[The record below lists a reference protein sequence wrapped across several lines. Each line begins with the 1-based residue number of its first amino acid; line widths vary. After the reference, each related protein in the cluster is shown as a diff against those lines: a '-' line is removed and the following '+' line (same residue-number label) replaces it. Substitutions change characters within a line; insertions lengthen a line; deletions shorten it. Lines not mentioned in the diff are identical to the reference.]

1 MDSRIFLIG
10 QDNQLTEL
18 RQSPYDSEA
27 LLQRLLAEHPS
38 VLGAADPSG
47 QSLLLICRELG
58 VPGEQD
64 GSDRWS
70 LDHLFVDRE
79 GVPVLVEVKRA
90 SDTRVRREVVAQ
102 MLDYAA
108 NGVTYLPT
116 ERLVTKFSETAH
128 QAGSDPDGVL
138 AEFLGDTDP
147 DSYWRQVEANL
158 RAGRV
163 RLIFVADRIPP
174 ELRRIVEFLNEQMRP
189 AEVLAVEVEQFASS
203 DGLRTLVPRLV
214 GATQRAQA
222 AKAVQE
228 ALPPISEQDWLASL
242 GAKFGSD
249 AEVAAQHLLV
259 WLRATGFSIAIS
271 KSQDS
276 MSAAIRR
283 SDGTVASPFFLRRST
298 GKIETSLQYL
308 HSDPAFASELSRQR
322 LLDRLK
328 AVPGVSITTTNLN
341 GWPAIPIVDLRSS
354 AVRDAFQAIAGDVA
368 VQLRADRA

>member
-1 MDSRIFLIG
+1 MDLRIFLIG

-38 VLGAADPSG
+38 VFGAADPSG

-147 DSYWRQVEANL
+147 DSYWRQVEANF

-249 AEVAAQHLLV
+249 AEVAAQHLLFGS
-259 WLRATGFSIAIS
+259 AQPGISIAIS

-276 MSAAIRR
+276 CRLPFAAATAR
-283 SDGTVASPFFLRRST
+283 SLRRSSCAEAQARS
-298 GKIETSLQYL
+298 K
-308 HSDPAFASELSRQR
+308 P
-322 LLDRLK
+322 
-328 AVPGVSITTTNLN
+328 
-341 GWPAIPIVDLRSS
+341 RSS
-354 AVRDAFQAIAGDVA
+354 TCTMTLPSPEVVATAAARSAEGSAGRQHHDDQPEWMA
-368 VQLRADRA
+368 SNSNRRFTEFGST

>member
-79 GVPVLVEVKRA
+79 GVPVRVEVKRA

-147 DSYWRQVEANL
+147 D
-158 RAGRV
+158 
-163 RLIFVADRIPP
+163 
-174 ELRRIVEFLNEQMRP
+174 
-189 AEVLAVEVEQFASS
+189 
-203 DGLRTLVPRLV
+203 
-214 GATQRAQA
+214 
-222 AKAVQE
+222 
-228 ALPPISEQDWLASL
+228 
-242 GAKFGSD
+242 
-249 AEVAAQHLLV
+249 
-259 WLRATGFSIAIS
+259 
-271 KSQDS
+271 
-276 MSAAIRR
+276 
-283 SDGTVASPFFLRRST
+283 
-298 GKIETSLQYL
+298 
-308 HSDPAFASELSRQR
+308 
-322 LLDRLK
+322 
-328 AVPGVSITTTNLN
+328 
-341 GWPAIPIVDLRSS
+341 
-354 AVRDAFQAIAGDVA
+354 
-368 VQLRADRA
+368 